1 MTHPIILRNRIG
13 AALFSLSRWSAAR
26 GNLGGSLNF
35 VYNDQIV
42 IVDKNHH
49 IVAMIEV

>member
-35 VYNDQIV
+35 VNDQIV